1 MVGGQNASQQSI
13 VPRLVLPRCVRR
25 RDIERAYGLKPA
37 AFSRLVAKGIMPPR
51 VPGTRMWDR
60 RAIEHA
66 LDKLAGLNH
75 SARDNESE
83 ADRWFRENGA
93 HESAA

>member
-1 MVGGQNASQQSI
+1 MQANNLSPPGSFF
-13 VPRLVLPRCVRR
+13 PRCVRR

-37 AFSRLVAKGIMPPR
+37 VFSRLVAKGILPPR

-75 SARDNESE
+75 SADDNETE
-83 ADRWFRENGA
+83 ADRWFRENGT

>member
-1 MVGGQNASQQSI
+1 M
-13 VPRLVLPRCVRR
+13 RR

-37 AFSRLVAKGIMPPR
+37 VFSRLVARGIMPPR
-51 VPGTRMWDR
+51 VPGTRLWDS

-75 SARDNESE
+75 LVGNSESE